1 MVSYVC
7 GMENQ
12 KEISTE
18 GQAIIDK
25 LADSFDKMLG
35 DADMIGNFLS
45 AVGNEDAMDAFERF
59 VLTAGGAMEITV
71 EAVYHERKTGEK
83 LIKDEKV

>member
-25 LADSFDKMLG
+25 LADSLNKVEG
-35 DADMIGNFLS
+35 DADVVGSFLSEVGNQEMIGTLES
-45 AVGNEDAMDAFERF
+45 MLRKVE
-59 VLTAGGAMEITV
+59 GAMELLV
-71 EAVYHERKTGEK
+71 EALYHERKTGEK